1 MANEDSASVASVG
14 PSSHAGVPRP
24 SLPPLPPPVSPT
36 GPDGAPAAAP
46 STPPAPLAP
55 AAAAPAPAPV
65 RGAAPEPMATA
76 TAPPPRAQ
84 MGPESFNDM
93 RKGLA
98 DSGGFNPRL
107 LLIPLVIVLAGVGF
121 WTTRGT
127 TSAEDL
133 KAGDCFVMP
142 TADEEFE
149 RLNTES
155 CDSPHDGQIIAEVEL
170 DGPNEYPPE
179 TSDYWQSVFNACAQ
193 QADSL
198 LTRLDELPADTELN
212 FFSPVEQGWERMG
225 DRKSLCYV
233 YSPGGLQGSFLG

>member
-1 MANEDSASVASVG
+1 MANEDSASAAGVG

-24 SLPPLPPPVSPT
+24 NLPPLPPPVSPT
-36 GPDGAPAAAP
+36 GPDGVPAASA
-46 STPPAPLAP
+46 TPPAPLASAP
-55 AAAAPAPAPV
+55 AVSAPAQSAAPAP
-65 RGAAPEPMATA
+65 MATA
-76 TAPPPRAQ
+76 IAPRPPAQ

-93 RKGLA
+93 RQGLA
-98 DSGGFNPRL
+98 DTGGFNPRL

-121 WTTRGT
+121 WVTQGT

-142 TADEEFE
+142 AADEEFE

-170 DGPNEYPPE
+170 DGPNEYPSE

-233 YSPGGLQGSFLG
+233 HSPGGLQGSFLG